1 MKITE
6 TVIKRLRAMCAQH
19 YVEFNKKGLL
29 HGLRS
34 TLGIDYHGA
43 KRLSDLVE
51 GTDIAI
57 RQAGAKGPFICTL
70 KLETLLALMQ
80 QSEPFALKVQQL
92 SSPSE
97 NESKELS
104 NVIR

>member
-6 TVIKRLRAMCAQH
+6 TVFKRLRAVCAQH

-29 HGLRS
+29 HGLRT
-34 TLGIDYHGA
+34 TLGVDYHKS
-43 KRLSDLVE
+43 KRLTDMVSN
-51 GTDIAI
+51 TDIAI
-57 RQAGAKGPFICTL
+57 RQAGAKGEFYCVLPL
-70 KLETLLALMQ
+70 KILLQLMQ
-80 QSEPFALKVQQL
+80 QSEPFAPKPQQF

-104 NVIR
+104 NVTR

>member
-6 TVIKRLRAMCAQH
+6 TVFKRLRAVCAQH
-19 YVEFNKKGLL
+19 YVEFTKKGLL

-43 KRLSDLVE
+43 KRLTDLVE

-57 RQAGAKGPFICTL
+57 RQAGAKGEFYCVLPLTI
-70 KLETLLALMQ
+70 LLQLMQ
-80 QSEPFALKVQQL
+80 QSEPFAPKAQQL

-104 NVIR
+104 NVTR